1 MRANMAGM
9 TVLIVGG
16 GGREHALAIGLVESE
31 SVGEVHTCPG
41 NAGTALVGNN
51 HDVSVTDVVAVG
63 ELASQIGADLVVI
76 GPEAPLV
83 AGLSDYLRDI
93 GIPSFGPH
101 SQGAALEGSKLH
113 AKRVMQNLGIPTGG
127 VLVLDA
133 ESDIKKSLATFES
146 PWVIKRDVLAAG
158 KGVVVTSDDVEASEF
173 ISKSIKTDGFVLL
186 EEFLSGEEASMLVL
200 MDESGYLCLPASQDH
215 KRVGEGDTG
224 PNTGGMGAYAPAP
237 VVTPAV
243 RRRAIDE
250 IVEPMHHYLRNQHIP
265 YRGVL
270 YVGLMIDEN
279 GAPNVVEYNVR
290 FGDPETQVTIP
301 LIENDLGELLLATA
315 EGNLSD
321 ISPKFSNKSAVT
333 VVLASE
339 GYPASSKTGREIK
352 GAKSR
357 IEEGDIVGF
366 VHYAGA
372 ELLDD
377 GSLLS
382 TGGRV
387 LAATA
392 IAPNLHLALECSYAL
407 MNEIEL
413 EGSHYR
419 SDIGHRAL

>member
-1 MRANMAGM
+1 MLFR
-9 TVLIVGG
+9 
-16 GGREHALAIGLVESE
+16 S
-31 SVGEVHTCPG
+31 
-41 NAGTALVGNN
+41 
-51 HDVSVTDVVAVG
+51 
-63 ELASQIGADLVVI
+63 
-76 GPEAPLV
+76 
-83 AGLSDYLRDI
+83 
-93 GIPSFGPH
+93 
-101 SQGAALEGSKLH
+101 
-113 AKRVMQNLGIPTGG
+113 KRVMQNLGIPTGG

-133 ESDIKKSLATFES
+133 ESDIKKALATFES

-290 FGDPETQVTIP
+290 FGDPETQEI
-301 LIENDLGELLLATA
+301 
-315 EGNLSD
+315 
-321 ISPKFSNKSAVT
+321 
-333 VVLASE
+333 
-339 GYPASSKTGREIK
+339 GR
-352 GAKSR
+352 AH
-357 IEEGDIVGF
+357 V
-366 VHYAGA
+366 
-372 ELLDD
+372 
-377 GSLLS
+377 
-382 TGGRV
+382 
-387 LAATA
+387 
-392 IAPNLHLALECSYAL
+392 
-407 MNEIEL
+407 
-413 EGSHYR
+413 
-419 SDIGHRAL
+419 